1 MKKLLIAGAA
11 LIAMAPSTAPEAQER
26 AEQRRRVEPQI
37 ARTLTM
43 LSGAP
48 DRAMIGVSTGT
59 SGKRDTLG
67 LLVTDVVPAGP
78 AARAGIEEGD
88 RLQSVN
94 GVNLRLAEADA
105 GEADMEGVALRRL
118 TRELSRLKA
127 GDEAEVGVYRE
138 GQARTVRIRTV
149 RADELEPRRVVAGSG
164 ARNDDEKATLGVGF
178 GAIGSKRDTSGVLI
192 ASVVDDGPADRARI
206 EEGDRITSING
217 VDLRVAR
224 EDAGDH
230 AASRSR
236 ITRLMRE
243 LDRLKP
249 GDEVELRLTRGGQAR
264 TARVTTI
271 ARKDL
276 PRSSGGMFY
285 FDSRDGGGMGPSIML
300 PGFSFERD
308 GQGRALLRKMQP
320 GVGVDDLSFHLGPG
334 ENLRLRLGPALE
346 QRLNEAQSRI
356 RQQLPIRIR
365 ARIV

>member
-1 MKKLLIAGAA
+1 M
-11 LIAMAPSTAPEAQER
+11 
-26 AEQRRRVEPQI
+26 
-37 ARTLTM
+37 ARTLNL

-48 DRAMIGVSTGT
+48 DRAMIGLSTGT

-67 LLVTDVVPAGP
+67 LLVTGVVPESP

-94 GVNLRLAEADA
+94 SVNLRLAEADA

-118 TRELSRLKA
+118 TRELGRLKA
-127 GDEAEVGVYRE
+127 GDEAELTVYRE
-138 GQARTVRIRTV
+138 GQTRTVRVRTV
-149 RADELEPRRVVAGSG
+149 RADELEPRRVVAGTG
-164 ARNDDEKATLGVGF
+164 VRDDDGKATLGVGF
-178 GAIGSKRDTSGVLI
+178 GAVGSKRDTSGVLI

-206 EEGDRITSING
+206 EEGDRVASING

-249 GDEVELRLTRGGQAR
+249 GDEVELRLVRGGQPR
-264 TARVTTI
+264 TVRVTTV
-271 ARKDL
+271 ARRDL

-285 FDSRDGGGMGPSIML
+285 FDSRGGMAPSIML
-300 PGFSFERD
+300 PGFSFEHD

-320 GVGVDDLSFHLGPG
+320 GVGADDFSLQFAPG
-334 ENLRLRLGPALE
+334 GNLRLRLGPAIE
-346 QRLNEAQSRI
+346 QRLDEVQGRI
-356 RQQLPIRIR
+356 RQQLPVRIR